1 MEQRQLIKLKFLLQ
15 QDIDNFQHRAQQ
27 LRPPRPGEHSAVRAM
42 LAIREQQL
50 ELVKQ
55 LIAGHRL
62 RIKEFPRH
70 W

>member
-15 QDIDNFQHRAQQ
+15 QDVDNFQHRAQQ
-27 LRPPRPGEHSAVRAM
+27 LGPPRSGEHSAVRAM

-62 RIKEFPRH
+62 RIKKFPRH